1 MKYRWIRQITQTYKS
16 STYVSYIVSINN
28 VYLYSS
34 SVLEYCEEYVLK
46 YAQKHGINHCDIL
59 RTGKHKR
66 IKNEIEKGN
75 SKL

>member
-1 MKYRWIRQITQTYKS
+1 MKYRWINKVTQKYKDK
-16 STYVSYIVSINN
+16 TYVSYKVTIND

-46 YAQKHGINHCDIL
+46 YAQKHGINYCDIL

-66 IKNEIEKGN
+66 IKHE
-75 SKL
+75 S